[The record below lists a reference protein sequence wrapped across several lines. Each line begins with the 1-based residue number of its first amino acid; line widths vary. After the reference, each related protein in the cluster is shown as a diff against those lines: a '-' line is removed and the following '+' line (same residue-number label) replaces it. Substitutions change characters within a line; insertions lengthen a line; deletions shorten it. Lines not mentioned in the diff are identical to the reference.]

1 MHDPARNR
9 VVDIT
14 RRRVTDRRAGRFRR
28 LSRIASTLSPEQT
41 VNSGAQAC
49 EADEQRQYAR
59 HFVCLVQSNQNQ
71 VERER
76 EHDRG
81 YDQSTCPPGESPY
94 FVRP

>member
-9 VVDIT
+9 VVDVT
-14 RRRVTDRRAGRFRR
+14 RRRVIDSGAGWLRRM
-28 LSRIASTLSPEQT
+28 SRIASTLSPEQT
-41 VNSGAQAC
+41 VNSDAQAG

-81 YDQSTCPPGESPY
+81 YG
-94 FVRP
+94 